1 MKTIW
6 QKLDRRIAQ
15 LKIFRNTATI
25 IKNTVTTDI
34 TTGTT
39 SAASVTLD
47 IRCREPEKVGQRL
60 IDNTLVYAGDLSLT
74 LDYLTLK
81 KLAQNATPALPWSE
95 NTAIFDPETDEIQ
108 FAGITY
114 AIRSIIPQDWKN
126 NQPGQY
132 LVILKGVAPE
142 ASPEPDDD
150 EPADTPEPEA
160 GTDEVQTI

>member
-6 QKLDRRIAQ
+6 QKIDSKIAG
-15 LKIFRNTATI
+15 LKIFRNTAKI

-39 SAASVTLD
+39 AVTSATLELS
-47 IRCREPEKVGQRL
+47 CPEPEKVGQRL
-60 IDNTLVYAGDLSLT
+60 IDQTLVYAGDLSLT

-81 KLAQNATPALPWSE
+81 KLAQSVTPAIPWSE
-95 NTAIFDPETDEIQ
+95 NSAIFDPERDEIQ

-132 LVILKGVAPE
+132 LVILKGIAPE
-142 ASPEPDDD
+142 AASEPTAPEETSGEQEGVP
-150 EPADTPEPEA
+150 
-160 GTDEVQTI
+160 G

>member
-39 SAASVTLD
+39 TAASVTLD
-47 IRCREPEKVGQRL
+47 IPCPEPQKVSQRL
-60 IDNTLVYAGDLSLT
+60 VDQTLVYAGDLSLT

-81 KLAQNATPALPWSE
+81 KLAQNSTPALPWSE
-95 NTAIFDPETDEIQ
+95 NTGILEPGRDEIQ
-108 FAGITY
+108 FAGVTY
-114 AIRSIIPQDWKN
+114 AVRSVIPQDWQN

-142 ASPEPDDD
+142 ATEDDSAA
-150 EPADTPEPEA
+150 ESTEA
-160 GTDEVQTI
+160 SEK

>member
-39 SAASVTLD
+39 TAASVTLD

-60 IDNTLVYAGDLSLT
+60 IDQTLVYAGDLSLT

-81 KLAQNATPALPWSE
+81 KLAQNSTPALPWSE
-95 NTAIFDPETDEIQ
+95 NSALFDPETDEIQ

-142 ASPEPDDD
+142 ATEDDSAA
-150 EPADTPEPEA
+150 ESTEA
-160 GTDEVQTI
+160 SEK